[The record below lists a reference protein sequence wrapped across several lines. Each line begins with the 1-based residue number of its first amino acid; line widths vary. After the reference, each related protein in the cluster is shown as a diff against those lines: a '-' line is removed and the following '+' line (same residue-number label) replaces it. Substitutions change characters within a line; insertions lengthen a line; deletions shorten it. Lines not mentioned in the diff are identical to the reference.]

1 MFSYIRKINT
11 LYNEDDAD
19 GAADD
24 TAYLFNSQT
33 IAKWAKEASQTD
45 EIAVRED
52 IPPLFSYS

>member
-11 LYNEDDAD
+11 LYNEDDTD
-19 GAADD
+19 GAD

-33 IAKWAKEASQTD
+33 IAKWAKQASQTD